1 MSYKLKSLESIFAI
15 WQYFCT
21 LVNICQF
28 YLQWCEF
35 SLECLYSQVQN
46 RSSFPHAQYW
56 PAKIKVVLL
65 FWSCFFIQIDKTSE
79 FFIFKS
85 VFHLSYCEA
94 TVDIWTRLFSLNTKF
109 RYSFQMYINQNDTY
123 LIPSFGLA
131 STTLFWCFHTSK
143 PLVSLE
149 FQKKGTESSW
159 NKKMEDIY
167 LTFLLEAFE

>member
-15 WQYFCT
+15 WRYFCT

-35 SLECLYSQVQN
+35 SLECLYSQVRN
-46 RSSFPHAQYW
+46 KSSSPHAQYL
-56 PAKIKVVLL
+56 PEKILSLL
-65 FWSCFFIQIDKTSE
+65 DYLI
-79 FFIFKS
+79 FIFLKQFS
-85 VFHLSYCEA
+85 TFVYHLSYCKA
-94 TVDIWTRLFSLNTKF
+94 AVDVWTRLFSLNTKF

-159 NKKMEDIY
+159 KGKIEDIH
-167 LTFLLEAFE
+167 F